1 MPVRTV
7 QPEVSTVTVAC
18 GQRVFTSTLNSS
30 THFNPQDIYLKRYGA
45 PGHDIE
51 FVRKCLLTRDSP
63 TNDPSFQPISLWIGK
78 SWNKVRQ
85 SNIAKRFR
93 LKKDQFFVTVTD
105 QATTKKTTSVSSK
118 GQTVQWDQ
126 RFDAL

>member
-85 SNIAKRFR
+85 S
-93 LKKDQFFVTVTD
+93 LFFVVMLD
-105 QATTKKTTSVSSK
+105 PEPLSA
-118 GQTVQWDQ
+118 
-126 RFDAL
+126 ALGLPNRRAFLLNFVLR